1 MDRIVSIDKNTRIK
15 IIPDNFILQRAQKS
29 KLKKTISWKSE
40 GYFQT
45 IESIANYYLNSFPY
59 RDMKGTRDFRELI
72 RAVKTAQ
79 EKILSLINKIIL

>member
-1 MDRIVSIDKNTRIK
+1 MDRIVLIDKNTRIK

-72 RAVKTAQ
+72 RVVKSAQ
-79 EKILSLINKIIL
+79 DKIRVLTNNL